1 MIRYIQTG
9 HILGV
14 GGCVETWD
22 SNGRCRSLAS
32 IMAADSVL
40 TILLPEPIEVSFGE
54 GCESVTVEEIQI
66 GGAEVADELESGW
79 SRLPGDNSE
88 EEEPA

>member
-14 GGCVETWD
+14 GECAETYD
-22 SNGRCRSLAS
+22 AQGRCRSLAS
-32 IMAADSVL
+32 IMPPDVVL
-40 TILLPEPIEVSFGE
+40 RILLPQPIQVSLGE
-54 GCESVTVEEIQI
+54 EHESVTVEEIQI
-66 GGAEVADELESGW
+66 GGSETMGELGGSGW

-88 EEEPA
+88 EED